1 MSSGKED
8 IISKWWFMN
17 LKKRRAHLVHP
28 HIKRN
33 FNHREFIAAKELPQ
47 DDRKFQSFYRM
58 SKESFAEVVR
68 VVGQRKLSRIPTV
81 GSA

>member
-17 LKKRRAHLVHP
+17 RKKRRAHLVHP

-33 FNHREFIAAKELPQ
+33 FNHRVHCCQGITTGRQKIPIILSNEQ
-47 DDRKFQSFYRM
+47 RKFR
-58 SKESFAEVVR
+58 
-68 VVGQRKLSRIPTV
+68 
-81 GSA
+81 